1 MAICYTGT
9 RLERPLNCPHD
20 IFSVMSKC
28 WEKDPSKRP
37 RFKEMEKKLAEMVQF
52 YRKAGSLPPPRD
64 LGPALTGVV
73 DDFKGSGGPGGD
85 GGGASGGGA
94 DGSTARANAGSSDI
108 ATDADAAAAA
118 AELWGSDVLATPL
131 AAAVEGVGGGGTR
144 ASAPRPVTAVYEG
157 GGADDDGAA
166 YANEVGNRE
175 SVCSLEGF
183 GDSLGDMPGGTASAK
198 WASGGSSGG
207 GGGGGG
213 GNRESLMLGFED
225 TLDDGDDSDDSDD
238 ALSV

>member
-1 MAICYTGT
+1 MVICYTGT

-94 DGSTARANAGSSDI
+94 DGSTARANAGSSNI

-166 YANEVGNRE
+166 YANEAGNRE